1 VTAPPFNAET
11 ISTELVEA
19 TNFQRV
25 GPGTRLVN
33 TTRGDSFSTGAPYA
47 PLFLLMATIE
57 DQPDPY
63 QPYVGIPNVGLVV
76 DEEMPWQADL
86 VQDVNE
92 DGVLED
98 DDETIGQV
106 TIEGPSD
113 ESPGRILD
121 MAGWPLTVTGDGA
134 EGPPGSF
141 FRVPIEVGQEPGIYS
156 THVALD
162 GGGQATI
169 YTVVEAATAMNET
182 LVVLARMPAEAESP
196 SGHSVLADCQE
207 AEATYPYQ
215 PYDWPDARATMTLHQ
230 KTGRS
235 HVAIDVKN
243 ARPNTYYTAWIRLQ
257 GEDANGE
264 PFGGSPLTGGGA
276 TPLAPSSEL
285 GNLLAATGEG
295 NGSDE
300 LVNGFRTDTDGNAHF
315 EIGLDF
321 PLLNGAYPFQKFADF
336 DPADERFPIEDP
348 RIYPVAIVGPGGPFT
363 IRIASPCL
371 DDIGHGLEPGNRE
384 GWFQWAFSN

>member
-1 VTAPPFNAET
+1 
-11 ISTELVEA
+11 
-19 TNFQRV
+19 
-25 GPGTRLVN
+25 
-33 TTRGDSFSTGAPYA
+33 
-47 PLFLLMATIE
+47 MATIE

-182 LVVLARMPAEAESP
+182 LVVLDSMPAEGEIP
-196 SGHSVLADCQE
+196 SRHTVKGDFQV
-207 AEATYPYQ
+207 AEATDPNQ
-215 PYDWPDARATMTLHQ
+215 PNYLPDSPATMNQHQ
-230 KTGRS
+230 KNGGR
-235 HVAIDVKN
+235 HVAIDVKKD
-243 ARPNTYYTAWIRLQ
+243 RPN
-257 GEDANGE
+257 N
-264 PFGGSPLTGGGA
+264 
-276 TPLAPSSEL
+276 
-285 GNLLAATGEG
+285 
-295 NGSDE
+295 
-300 LVNGFRTDTDGNAHF
+300 
-315 EIGLDF
+315 
-321 PLLNGAYPFQKFADF
+321 
-336 DPADERFPIEDP
+336 
-348 RIYPVAIVGPGGPFT
+348 
-363 IRIASPCL
+363 
-371 DDIGHGLEPGNRE
+371 
-384 GWFQWAFSN
+384 